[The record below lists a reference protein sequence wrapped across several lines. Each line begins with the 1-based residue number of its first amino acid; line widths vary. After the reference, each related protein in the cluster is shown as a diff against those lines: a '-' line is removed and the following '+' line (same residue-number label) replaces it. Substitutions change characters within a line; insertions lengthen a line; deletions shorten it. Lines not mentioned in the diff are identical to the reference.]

1 MTNSFNRIKN
11 NISSV
16 IFKIGGKKYHDL
28 IVIALSWKDVVGPIM
43 AEHSFVVKYVNYT
56 LYVGVSQSVWLQE
69 FVLNKQ
75 RLLND
80 LNNAVKKDLSA
91 EIKNIIFILREKKN
105 D

>member
-1 MTNSFNRIKN
+1 LKNIKN

-28 IVIALSWKDVVGPIM
+28 IVIALSWKDIVGPIM

-56 LYVGVSQSVWLQE
+56 LYIGVTESVWLQE
-69 FVLNKQ
+69 FVLNKHF
-75 RLLND
+75 LLTKMNS
-80 LNNAVKKDLSA
+80 AVKSQLSA
-91 EIKNIIFILREKKN
+91 EIKNIIFVLREKKN